1 GPARGRDPHPQS
13 QVREF
18 WNTRQSHDIG
28 RGKLDRNTLDE
39 PARGRVHQPQSQVQD
54 IKNSKQFH
62 KTGGSHSDK
71 AWEQNNT
78 NRKTPA

>member
-1 GPARGRDPHPQS
+1 MDSARGRDPHPQS

-39 PARGRVHQPQSQVQD
+39 PARGRVHQPQSQVQEFWN
-54 IKNSKQFH
+54 IRH
-62 KTGGSHSDK
+62 SHDLGRKKLSRKILD
-71 AWEQNNT
+71 EQ
-78 NRKTPA
+78 